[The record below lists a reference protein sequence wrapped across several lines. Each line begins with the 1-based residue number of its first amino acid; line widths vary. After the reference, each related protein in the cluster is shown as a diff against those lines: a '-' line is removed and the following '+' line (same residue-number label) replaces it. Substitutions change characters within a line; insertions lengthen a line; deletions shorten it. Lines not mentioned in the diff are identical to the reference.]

1 MNENNMTKQ
10 LVIIGIIVIVAASA
24 LSGCF
29 QDPKE
34 TKTIDAPLNTL
45 ALTLDGLV
53 KDYQIIEEDYITEP
67 YIAEEDLLFGG
78 WKILEKY
85 KITFLENETSFIQHL
100 LAKLESKE
108 KAMEFVNNIRTNV
121 DELGYNFTEL
131 SMDPIGNESYLGVN
145 TTTISEKEVTIYF
158 LCFGIED
165 VAVVLQGSG
174 LSTDA
179 IVEYAKIVENN
190 INAVLISQ

>member
-10 LVIIGIIVIVAASA
+10 LVIIGIIVIVASSA

-29 QDPKE
+29 QDPE
-34 TKTIDAPLNTL
+34 EAKTVDAPLNTL
-45 ALTLDGLV
+45 ALTLDDLAR
-53 KDYQIIEEDYITEP
+53 DYQIIEEDYITEP

-108 KAMEFVNNIRTNV
+108 KSIEFVNNIRTNV

-145 TTTISEKEVTIYF
+145 TTTISEKEVSIYF

>member
-10 LVIIGIIVIVAASA
+10 LVIIGIIVIVASSV

-34 TKTIDAPLNTL
+34 PKTVDAPLNTL
-45 ALTLDGLV
+45 ALTLDDLV

-85 KITFLENETSFIQHL
+85 KITFLENETSFVQHL

-108 KAMEFVNNIRTNV
+108 KSIEFVNNIRTNV

-145 TTTISEKEVTIYF
+145 TTTISEKEVSIYF

>member
-1 MNENNMTKQ
+1 MNENNLTKQ
-10 LVIIGIIVIVAASA
+10 LVIIGIIVVVATST

-29 QDPKE
+29 QDTKE
-34 TKTIDAPLNTL
+34 IKTVDSPLNTL
-45 ALTLDGLV
+45 ALTLGGLV

-108 KAMEFVNNIRTNV
+108 KSIEFVNNIRTNV

-131 SMDPIGNESYLGVN
+131 SMDAIGNESYLGVN
-145 TTTISEKEVTIYF
+145 TTTISEKEVSIYF

-174 LSTDA
+174 LSTDV
-179 IVEYAKIVENN
+179 IVEYAKTVENN
-190 INAVLISQ
+190 INAVLLSQ

>member
-10 LVIIGIIVIVAASA
+10 LVIIGIIVVVVSSS

-34 TKTIDAPLNTL
+34 AKTVDAPLNTL
-45 ALTLDGLV
+45 ALTLDDLARE
-53 KDYQIIEEDYITEP
+53 YQIFEEDYITEP

-100 LAKLESKE
+100 LAKFESKE
-108 KAMEFVNNIRTNV
+108 KSIEFVNNIRTNV

-131 SMDPIGNESYLGVN
+131 SMDAIGNESYLGVN
-145 TTTISEKEVTIYF
+145 TTTISEKEVSIYF

-174 LSTDA
+174 LSTDV
-179 IVEYAKIVENN
+179 IVEYAKTVENN
-190 INAVLISQ
+190 INAVLLSQ